1 MIVKNAAW
9 SQMLSGGHPL
19 WCSWNWTSRC
29 FVAVSTFQPS
39 FKNKNLFDISQ
50 QHSSMK
56 AGSKRYQIFTNIYRW
71 WCKTLLSTAAVARI
85 WPYNCTICSQRS
97 HNAIKPGGSIHFHFL
112 FHPIFHI
119 FSPFSPYCFISGY
132 LRVKVVRD
140 FFEQLQSPRQSQCA
154 LPRDCWLHRGG
165 TVSMSMAALAVLNGI
180 VSCIPTLRWSP

>member
-1 MIVKNAAW
+1 VDILCGAV
-9 SQMLSGGHPL
+9 GTGHHDALLPFQL
-19 WCSWNWTSRC
+19 FNHLLRTRI
-29 FVAVSTFQPS
+29 FLTFPS
-39 FKNKNLFDISQ
+39 SIPPWRLDPN
-50 QHSSMK
+50 
-56 AGSKRYQIFTNIYRW
+56 GTRYLQVPTNIYRW

-119 FSPFSPYCFISGY
+119 FSPFSPYCFIAGY